1 MRTSDSEPTSGILAP
16 RFVGRDR
23 ELAMVRDALDTPE
36 PVVLLVEG
44 EAGIGKTRLVQEVL
58 RGVERTTLLVT
69 CPPYSQPFTLAA
81 VVDAVRAAVDD
92 VRRLSL
98 SPLTGAL
105 RSVFPEWIGH
115 LPPSPEPLDDPAA
128 ARHRLFR
135 ALGEL
140 IDALG
145 ISLLVVEDA
154 QWADPASVDLL
165 LYLQTRPAA
174 SLSLVITCRT
184 PDVPRLRIVPG
195 AVRVRLD
202 GLSVGETAT
211 LVSSM
216 LAEPPV
222 SKAFAGFL
230 RTRTDGVPLALEE
243 TVRLLHARAD
253 LTRRDGAWVRRQ
265 LDQITVPA
273 RIRDGVLER
282 FAHLERPA
290 QAVLRATAVVGEP
303 VDVDGLVAITGLAQG
318 PAYDGVS
325 AALAVQLL
333 EERGTGV
340 AFRHALVR
348 QAVYDEIPAHERR
361 AAHRAAGE
369 LLESRGRAAQLA
381 EHFKAARELPR
392 WRRYAEQAADAALA
406 AGDETTSVGYLFDL
420 ALEAEL
426 DGAELARI
434 AAKITYSAVVG
445 EQRYDA
451 LIQAL
456 RAALDEC
463 PDEARGALRFQ
474 LARALSNSGD
484 FAGSRRE
491 LELAVPDLAQD
502 RTTSM
507 RAMLMLGV
515 PHGTR
520 WPASRHLGWLRR
532 ARELVRLDDPAE
544 GTRFLVDHTVG
555 LLGLGEPSGWDQLDQ
570 LPDEVTD
577 PRQRDDLARGNINL
591 SDVALLWG
599 RYREARTMLDRAAEL
614 AEGRG
619 YVRMTDLIALNQ
631 ARLDW
636 HTGAWDGLAE
646 RAAALADNED
656 IQANTR
662 VEALLVALWLD
673 HAAGHEMTRLDEAVR
688 GVWQFAPTS
697 LTAEV
702 AALAAIGPLADG
714 RPDEAVR
721 LTDPAMEI
729 IHTKQSWLWA
739 NELVPVRVAA
749 LAAVGRL
756 DDATELTAD
765 FRRGVPA
772 ERSLSS
778 PAAVATCTASVT
790 AASGDFERAR
800 TAYREAARAWEQL
813 PRPYAALLVQEQAG
827 RCDLVAGRT
836 ADGLALLT
844 ATFDGLAALGARAD
858 ATRILQVLTEHGVK
872 RSRPWWGGRKG
883 YGDQLSPRELEVV
896 RLVAEGRSNREVA
909 EALFRS
915 PHTVSSQLS
924 SALRKLG
931 LSSRQE
937 IPAAAREA
945 GLL

>member
-1 MRTSDSEPTSGILAP
+1 MGTGILAP

-23 ELAMVRDALDTPE
+23 ELTTLRDALGRA
-36 PVVLLVEG
+36 PVVVLVEG
-44 EAGIGKTRLVQEVL
+44 DAGIGKTRLVQEVL
-58 RGVERTTLLVT
+58 RDVGGTTLPVS

-81 VVDAVRAAVDD
+81 VVDALRAAVDD
-92 VRRLSL
+92 VRLLSL

-154 QWADPASVDLL
+154 QWADPATVDLL
-165 LYLQTRPAA
+165 LYLQTRPASA
-174 SLSLVITCRT
+174 LSMVITCRT
-184 PDVPRLRIVPG
+184 PDVPRLRVVPG
-195 AVRVRLD
+195 AVKVRLD
-202 GLSVGETAT
+202 GLSVDETAT
-211 LVSSM
+211 MVSSM

-222 SKAFAGFL
+222 SAAFADFL
-230 RTRTDGVPLALEE
+230 QTRTDGVPLALEE

-253 LTRRDGAWVRRQ
+253 LTHRDGAWVRRH

-282 FAHLERPA
+282 LAHLDRPA
-290 QAVLRATAVVGEP
+290 QTVLRAVAVVGEP
-303 VDVDGLVAITGLAQG
+303 VDVDGLVAITGLA
-318 PAYDGVS
+318 PRPVSDGVS
-325 AALAVQLL
+325 DGLAVQLL
-333 EERGTGV
+333 EERGSGV

-361 AAHRAAGE
+361 LAHRSAGE
-369 LLESRGRAAQLA
+369 LLEPRGRAAQLA
-381 EHFKAARELPR
+381 EHFKAAGELPR
-392 WRRYAEQAADAALA
+392 WRRYAEEAADAALA

-420 ALEAEL
+420 ALGAGL
-426 DGAELARI
+426 DGAGLARI

-451 LIQAL
+451 LIARLREAL
-456 RAALDEC
+456 GAGCGAA
-463 PDEARGALRFQ
+463 AGMLRFQ

-484 FAGSRRE
+484 FAGSRHE
-491 LELAVPDLAQD
+491 LEIAVPDLAGD

-515 PHGTR
+515 PHGTA
-520 WPASRHLGWLRR
+520 WPASRHLGWLHR
-532 ARELVRLDDPAE
+532 ASELANLDDPAE

-555 LLGLGEPSGWDQLDQ
+555 LLGLGEPAGWDQLDRF
-570 LPDEVTD
+570 PAEVTD

-599 RYREARTMLDRAAEL
+599 RYAEARAMLDRATEL
-614 AEGRG
+614 AAGRG
-619 YVRMTDLIALNQ
+619 YVRMTDLIQLNHV
-631 ARLDW
+631 RLDW

-646 RAAALADNED
+646 RAAALAGNED
-656 IQANTR
+656 IPANTR
-662 VEALLVALWLD
+662 VEAELVALWLG
-673 HAAGHEMTRLDEAVR
+673 HAAGHELTGLDDATREI
-688 GVWQFAPTS
+688 WKFAPTS

-702 AALAAIGPLADG
+702 SALAAIGPLADG
-714 RPDEAVR
+714 RAGEAIER
-721 LTDPAMEI
+721 TDRAMEI
-729 IHTKQSWLWA
+729 IHAKQSWLWA
-739 NELVPVRVAA
+739 TELVPVRVAA
-749 LAAVGRL
+749 LAAAGRL
-756 DDATELTAD
+756 DDAADLTTA
-765 FRRGVPA
+765 FERGLPA
-772 ERSLSS
+772 RGALSL
-778 PAAVATCTASVT
+778 PAAVTTCTALVA
-790 AASGDFERAR
+790 AASGDLDRAR
-800 TAYREAARAWEQL
+800 TTFRAAARAWEQL
-813 PRPYAALLVQEQAG
+813 PRPYAALLAHEQAA
-827 RCDLVAGRT
+827 RCDLAAGRT
-836 ADGLALLT
+836 KAAVALLT
-844 ATFDGLAALGARAD
+844 STFDGLAALGARAD
-858 ATRILQVLTEHGVK
+858 ATRVLQVLTEHGVK

-896 RLVAEGRSNREVA
+896 RLVADGLSNREVA

-931 LSSRQE
+931 LTSRHE
-937 IPAAAREA
+937 IAAVVRDG
-945 GLL
+945 GL